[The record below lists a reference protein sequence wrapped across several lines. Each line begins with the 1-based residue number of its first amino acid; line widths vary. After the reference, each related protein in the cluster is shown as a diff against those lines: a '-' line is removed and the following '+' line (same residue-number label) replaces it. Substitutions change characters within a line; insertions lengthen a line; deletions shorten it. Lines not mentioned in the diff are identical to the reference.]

1 MEAIP
6 SRFAPLPPSRF
17 LSPLP
22 PSETPPPNRYT
33 YLVISSIIPALMKSV
48 NSGGCRPKV
57 VRIRKNGGS
66 PSGSHPGPELA
77 KAAALAAASGLR
89 RNAGVML
96 LCFNLQSSKHQQ
108 LDERR
113 SKQIGRET
121 GRERMCQ

>member
-48 NSGGCRPKV
+48 NSGGCRPQV
-57 VRIRKNGGS
+57 VRIRENGGS
-66 PSGSHPGPELA
+66 PSGSHPGTVLA
-77 KAAALAAASGLR
+77 KAALMAADSGLR
-89 RNAGVML
+89 INAGVML
-96 LCFNLQSSKHQQ
+96 LRFTIQSTKNNQ
-108 LDERR
+108 LDEQ
-113 SKQIGRET
+113 SYE
-121 GRERMCQ
+121 